1 MKPVSIAHEAY
12 FIFTSNYLE
21 FCIKQDAD
29 FIRNII
35 QILKLVASCNL
46 LLLAKINLLT
56 IQFREL
62 AFEHEFMF
70 LLSLLALFALAI
82 EAKYDGV
89 GEEIAILVVEPE
101 THIYTLHLVGNRLAL
116 VETDSLVI
124 GGDTTLPVENIHRNL
139 ADSLFLLD
147 VDMQYRNYNFLRHTA
162 TMYESASRTL
172 FADSVQPFGSLY
184 FRVAF

>member
-1 MKPVSIAHEAY
+1 MKY
-12 FIFTSNYLE
+12 YLE
-21 FCIKQDAD
+21 FCIKQDAG

-35 QILKLVASCNL
+35 QFLKLVASCNL

-62 AFEHEFMF
+62 ALEHEFML
-70 LLSLLALFALAI
+70 LLSL
-82 EAKYDGV
+82 
-89 GEEIAILVVEPE
+89 
-101 THIYTLHLVGNRLAL
+101 LAL

-124 GGDTTLPVENIHRNL
+124 GGDTTFPVENIHRNL

-147 VDMQYRNYNFLRHTA
+147 VDVQYRNYNFLRHTA

>member
-1 MKPVSIAHEAY
+1 MRSLQWYKRGAAY
-12 FIFTSNYLE
+12 GISSNFL
-21 FCIKQDAD
+21 
-29 FIRNII
+29 NW
-35 QILKLVASCNL
+35 L
-46 LLLAKINLLT
+46 LPAICCSLQQINLLT

-62 AFEHEFMF
+62 AFEHEFM
-70 LLSLLALFALAI
+70 LLFSL
-82 EAKYDGV
+82 
-89 GEEIAILVVEPE
+89 
-101 THIYTLHLVGNRLAL
+101 LAL

-184 FRVAF
+184 FRIAF

>member
-35 QILKLVASCNL
+35 QFLKLVASCNL

-56 IQFREL
+56 IQFCEL
-62 AFEHEFMF
+62 AFEHEFM
-70 LLSLLALFALAI
+70 LLFSL
-82 EAKYDGV
+82 
-89 GEEIAILVVEPE
+89 
-101 THIYTLHLVGNRLAL
+101 LAL

-124 GGDTTLPVENIHRNL
+124 GGNTTLPVENIHRNL
-139 ADSLFLLD
+139 TDSLFLLD
-147 VDMQYRNYNFLRHTA
+147 VDVQNRNYNFLRHTA

-184 FRVAF
+184 FRIAF

>member
-1 MKPVSIAHEAY
+1 MKS
-12 FIFTSNYLE
+12 YLE

-35 QILKLVASCNL
+35 QFLKLVASCNL

-62 AFEHEFMF
+62 AFEHEFM
-70 LLSLLALFALAI
+70 LLFSL
-82 EAKYDGV
+82 
-89 GEEIAILVVEPE
+89 
-101 THIYTLHLVGNRLAL
+101 LAL

-124 GGDTTLPVENIHRNL
+124 GGNTTLPVENIHRNL

-147 VDMQYRNYNFLRHTA
+147 VDVQYRNYNFLRHTA

-184 FRVAF
+184 FRIAF

>member
-21 FCIKQDAD
+21 FSIKQNAD
-29 FIRNII
+29 FIRYIV
-35 QILKLVASCNL
+35 QFLKLVASCNL

-62 AFEHEFMF
+62 AFEYEFM
-70 LLSLLALFALAI
+70 LLFSL
-82 EAKYDGV
+82 
-89 GEEIAILVVEPE
+89 
-101 THIYTLHLVGNRLAL
+101 LAL

-124 GGDTTLPVENIHRNL
+124 GGNTTLPVENIHRNL
-139 ADSLFLLD
+139 TDSLFLLD
-147 VDMQYRNYNFLRHTA
+147 VDVQNRNYNFLRHTA

-184 FRVAF
+184 FRIAF

>member
-12 FIFTSNYLE
+12 CIFTSNYLE

-35 QILKLVASCNL
+35 QFLKLVAFCYL
-46 LLLAKINLLT
+46 LLLAKKNLLT
-56 IQFREL
+56 IQFCEL

-70 LLSLLALFALAI
+70 LLSLFALAI

>member
-1 MKPVSIAHEAY
+1 MKS
-12 FIFTSNYLE
+12 YLE

-35 QILKLVASCNL
+35 QFLKLVASCNL

-56 IQFREL
+56 IQIREL
-62 AFEHEFMF
+62 TFEHEFM
-70 LLSLLALFALAI
+70 LLFSL
-82 EAKYDGV
+82 
-89 GEEIAILVVEPE
+89 
-101 THIYTLHLVGNRLAL
+101 LAL

-124 GGDTTLPVENIHRNL
+124 GGNTTLPVENIHRNL

-147 VDMQYRNYNFLRHTA
+147 VDVQYRNNNFLRHTA
-162 TMYESASRTL
+162 PMYESASRTL

-184 FRVAF
+184 FRIAF

>member
-1 MKPVSIAHEAY
+1 MK
-12 FIFTSNYLE
+12 NYLE

-35 QILKLVASCNL
+35 QFLKLVASCNL

-62 AFEHEFMF
+62 AFEHEFM
-70 LLSLLALFALAI
+70 LLFSL
-82 EAKYDGV
+82 
-89 GEEIAILVVEPE
+89 
-101 THIYTLHLVGNRLAL
+101 LAL

-124 GGDTTLPVENIHRNL
+124 GGNTTLPVENIHRNL
-139 ADSLFLLD
+139 TDSLFLLD
-147 VDMQYRNYNFLRHTA
+147 VDVQNRNYNFLRHTA

-184 FRVAF
+184 FRIAF

>member
-1 MKPVSIAHEAY
+1 MKY
-12 FIFTSNYLE
+12 YLE
-21 FCIKQDAD
+21 FCIKQDTGL
-29 FIRNII
+29 IRNII
-35 QILKLVASCNL
+35 QFLKLVASCNL

-62 AFEHEFMF
+62 AFEHEFM
-70 LLSLLALFALAI
+70 LLFSL
-82 EAKYDGV
+82 
-89 GEEIAILVVEPE
+89 
-101 THIYTLHLVGNRLAL
+101 LAL

-124 GGDTTLPVENIHRNL
+124 GGNTTLPVENIHRNL

-184 FRVAF
+184 FRIVF

>member
-1 MKPVSIAHEAY
+1 MKY
-12 FIFTSNYLE
+12 YLE
-21 FCIKQDAD
+21 FCIKQDTD
-29 FIRNII
+29 LIRNII
-35 QILKLVASCNL
+35 QFLKLVASCNL

-62 AFEHEFMF
+62 AFEHEFM
-70 LLSLLALFALAI
+70 LLFSL
-82 EAKYDGV
+82 
-89 GEEIAILVVEPE
+89 
-101 THIYTLHLVGNRLAL
+101 LAL

-124 GGDTTLPVENIHRNL
+124 GGNTTLPVENIHRNL

-184 FRVAF
+184 FRIAF